1 MESWTAEPM
10 KRVGHI
16 ALGADRDSTRKT
28 VGGRF
33 AEFRKTP
40 MSKNTTDDFGSFH
53 IYYDENN
60 CVEAVEL
67 FPELEVEVMGKL
79 IFPTS
84 LEDALKAL
92 PSLQP
97 DGDGLISIADS
108 VGIYAPDGNMESIL
122 FGVEGYYR

>member
-1 MESWTAEPM
+1 MIRLSVIPLKQVGLIEFGMSRAEVRQLADMSYSEFM
-10 KRVGHI
+10 K
-16 ALGADRDSTRKT
+16 APTSSNL
-28 VGGRF
+28 
-33 AEFRKTP
+33 
-40 MSKNTTDDFGSFH
+40 TDDFGAFH
-53 IYYDENN
+53 VYYDSNDQ
-60 CVEAVEL
+60 CEAVEV
-67 FPELEVEVMGKL
+67 FSELEVEVMGKL

-122 FGVEGYYR
+122 FSVDGYYR

>member
-1 MESWTAEPM
+1 MIRLSVIPLKQVGLIEFGMSRAEVRQLADMSYSEFM
-10 KRVGHI
+10 K
-16 ALGADRDSTRKT
+16 APTSSSL
-28 VGGRF
+28 
-33 AEFRKTP
+33 
-40 MSKNTTDDFGSFH
+40 TDDFGAFH
-53 IYYDENN
+53 VYYDSNDQ
-60 CVEAVEL
+60 CEAVEV
-67 FPELEVEVMGKL
+67 FSELEVEVMGKL

-122 FGVEGYYR
+122 FGVDGYYR

>member
-1 MESWTAEPM
+1 MIRLSVIPLKQVGLIEFGMSRAEVRQLVDMSYSEFM
-10 KRVGHI
+10 K
-16 ALGADRDSTRKT
+16 APTSSN
-28 VGGRF
+28 
-33 AEFRKTP
+33 P
-40 MSKNTTDDFGSFH
+40 TDDFGAFH
-53 IYYDENN
+53 VYYDSNDQ
-60 CVEAVEL
+60 CEAVEV
-67 FPELEVEVMGKL
+67 FSELEVEVMGKL

>member
-16 ALGADRDSTRKT
+16 ALGADRDSARKAA
-28 VGGRF
+28 GRRF
-33 AEFRKTP
+33 IEFHKTP

-53 IYYDENN
+53 VYYDENN

-108 VGIYAPDGNMESIL
+108 VGIYAPDGKMESIL